1 MKEKMILLSSGKCA
15 WGECFACGWG
25 RLTGPPPSMH
35 RLKDIVDEKF
45 HELRKEK
52 IDRLKIFASGSFLD
66 DRQFPATIRRYIV
79 KKCVEQNILDFVV
92 ESRPEF
98 VTPERLADFSG
109 VKLTVAIGLEVADN
123 EMLKKYRKGFTVE
136 DYAKAAETLHANGCM
151 VRTYLM
157 IGLPFVTDYEA
168 MTKKSVEFA
177 RKYSDSIVLI
187 NTFPHS
193 AAPIFDAWVS
203 GEWRPLDKKH
213 FKEIVKP
220 YTDCETEFDNF
231 AFVPKFHRERQEPIR
246 GAGIKQLLHPYFEL
260 WQDYFT
266 RFYEPPAG
274 KDILLFIPCAFR
286 KPYQF
291 SQLHK
296 AIFGVL
302 EKLKIY
308 PRLHVVV
315 ISSPGVI
322 PYEFCGHYPFSRY
335 DWPEWEETPEIK
347 KKYIEVTQKRIEN
360 YLRAHGKHYKKFY
373 DYFKLE
379 AESYVALKSA
389 CEKFGI
395 NVTDCLQPDTY
406 EKIKDQKNMLTRD
419 EALSDLNSAFSQR

>member
-1 MKEKMILLSSGKCA
+1 
-15 WGECFACGWG
+15 
-25 RLTGPPPSMH
+25 MH
-35 RLKDIVDEKF
+35 RLKEIVDEKF

-79 KKCVEQNILDFVV
+79 KKCLDQNIRDLVV

-98 VTPERLADFSG
+98 VTAERLADFNNI
-109 VKLTVAIGLEVADN
+109 KLTVAIGLEIADN

-136 DYAKAAETLHANGCM
+136 DYTKAAETLHANGCRL
-151 VRTYLM
+151 RTYLM
-157 IGLPFVTDYEA
+157 IGLPIVTDHVA

-193 AAPIFDAWVS
+193 AAPIFEIWVS
-203 GEWRPLDKKH
+203 GEWRPLDKKQ
-213 FKEIVKP
+213 FREIVKP

-231 AFVPKFHRERQEPIR
+231 AFVPKFHREKQEPIR
-246 GAGIKQLLHPYFEL
+246 GAGIKQLLHPHFEL
-260 WQDYFT
+260 WQDYFA

-286 KPYQF
+286 KPYPF

-322 PYEFCGHYPFSRY
+322 PYEFCNHYPFNRY

-360 YLRAHGKHYKKFY
+360 YLRAHGKRYRKFY
-373 DYFKLE
+373 NYFRLD
-379 AESYVALKSA
+379 AESYIALRNA
-389 CEKFGI
+389 CKNMNI
-395 NVTDCLQPDTY
+395 VLVDCLSEKTY
-406 EKIKDQKNMLTRD
+406 NAVRGQKNPLTTKESLAD
-419 EALSDLNSAFSQR
+419 MKESI